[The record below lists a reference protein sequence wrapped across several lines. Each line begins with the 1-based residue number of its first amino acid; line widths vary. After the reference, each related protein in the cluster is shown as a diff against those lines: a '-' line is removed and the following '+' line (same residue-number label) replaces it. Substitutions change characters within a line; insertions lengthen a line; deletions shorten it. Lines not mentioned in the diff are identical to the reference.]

1 MRKAIG
7 LLPLVLLLAVVPV
20 LGDGAAPQPKSFRV
34 EGAKI
39 VSEGAYFYFEITSTS
54 TATFNMT
61 MTFPLRFEF
70 EDAQMVLLRGNR
82 AIFSLPA
89 RETVQFHF
97 HAPWI
102 GEGYEHFAFT
112 FMTNPQ
118 EALTFTVTV
127 VSLTLLKNL
136 KEVESLR
143 QELDRERASSL
154 SAFVKIMC
162 VGIVTMIFAL
172 YVYKKREPK
181 IF

>member
-1 MRKAIG
+1 MNHDTVIVLRKAIG

-136 KEVESLR
+136 NERLLDVSDTLYF
-143 QELDRERASSL
+143 QE
-154 SAFVKIMC
+154 
-162 VGIVTMIFAL
+162 
-172 YVYKKREPK
+172 
-181 IF
+181 